1 MANIYLIRH
10 GFTPANNA
18 NYNCQR
24 GNREIAE
31 DRDMPLE
38 RNYGVRQAEEAGIFL
53 NNLIFF
59 GKYSRITTIFHN
71 KFIIFLTYN
80 YSNSFV
86 LLYIW

>member
-24 GNREIAE
+24 GIREIAE

-38 RNYGVRQAEEAGIFL
+38 RNYAVRQAEEAGIFL
-53 NNLIFF
+53 NNLIN
-59 GKYSRITTIFHN
+59 G
-71 KFIIFLTYN
+71 
-80 YSNSFV
+80 
-86 LLYIW
+86 